1 MELKPSNAKNKLD
14 LVGKQIK
21 CYTDS
26 KNIDYNAL
34 SILQMLHPTFQTVGT
49 VFDIYPDIPFIYI
62 GDLRY
67 IKKVKER
74 KEPYILVAT
83 TGEYD
88 FTDKETLLK
97 VAYLY
102 HGKEV
107 PKYIMELYKTWTN
120 SQFYYNLKLIILLG
134 ASVDRELLEKK
145 LLLNVINNV
154 TSPIRLIKDYL
165 TDIET
170 ESTEYLENDLLSF
183 IDRSS
188 NINRAT
194 TQNKKSLK
202 VRTTFYQM
210 CKKNIPQA
218 VDNLI
223 ESNISNLDLRN
234 LNFILDLI
242 WADRNGGDN
251 L

>member
-1 MELKPSNAKNKLD
+1 MQSKLD
-14 LVGKQIK
+14 LNGKQIK

-34 SILQMLHPTFQTVGT
+34 SILQMLYPNYQTVTT

-67 IKKVKER
+67 VKKVKER

-83 TGEYD
+83 TGDYD
-88 FTDKETLLK
+88 FTDRETLLK
-97 VAYLY
+97 VAYLH

-107 PKYIMELYKTWTN
+107 PKYIQEIYKTWSN

-134 ASVDRELLEKK
+134 VSIDKELEEKQ
-145 LLLNVINNV
+145 LLLNVINNA
-154 TSPIRLIKDYL
+154 TSPIRLVKDYL
-165 TDIET
+165 RDIET

-188 NINRAT
+188 NINKGT
-194 TQNKKSLK
+194 TKNKKSLK
-202 VRTTFYQM
+202 VRTTFYQV
-210 CKKNIPQA
+210 CNKNIKIA
-218 VDNLI
+218 VDNLVN
-223 ESNISNLDLRN
+223 SNIENLDLRN
-234 LNFILDLI
+234 LNFILDLV
-242 WADRNGGDN
+242 WSTRNGGDN